1 MDDSRPYQGDNNPK
15 KKKGA
20 KSYIISVMLVL
31 ILTALSLLLSLYSA
45 GDGDIAS
52 GSLLIGNAI
61 GGSNP
66 WWLLCIA
73 ILVILSYLL
82 DGIIIQ
88 VFCRL
93 YTRHYYLHQGV
104 ANSLIGAFY
113 SAVTPGASGGQV
125 MQVYTMKK
133 QGIEVSNAASIMVMW
148 FILYQVSLI
157 AFDIVSIAFEWNTIA
172 SIKSFTIPGFHIGDW
187 NGEITIVPL
196 IILGFCLNLGVIL
209 LLFLMSYSH
218 RFHNFIMHYGIGF
231 LAKIKI
237 IKNPDKSREN
247 LRVQVENFKIELKR
261 LQANIPV
268 TLLIFFLFTLV
279 LLIRFSI
286 PYFAGLA
293 LSAYGPDEG
302 FSFSRMMDACFKS
315 SFHQMVSGLIPL
327 PGSAGVSE
335 LVFNA
340 IFQGFYIE
348 TQTITSAGVVI
359 TRSASANIAAAQ
371 IIWRVATF
379 HIVVV
384 VSGFVAAL
392 YRSKPKED
400 YHYAN
405 RQTFVD
411 IQLMTYDE
419 RKKTVDTLYETKQL
433 SRKEIQKKLKSFT
446 PWGQETGD
454 DAVSDTSLKNKK
466 KEPDKEKKSQDWDSI
481 EIK

>member
-196 IILGFCLNLGVIL
+196 IILGFCLN
-209 LLFLMSYSH
+209 S
-218 RFHNFIMHYGIGF
+218 
-231 LAKIKI
+231 
-237 IKNPDKSREN
+237 E
-247 LRVQVENFKIELKR
+247 
-261 LQANIPV
+261 
-268 TLLIFFLFTLV
+268 
-279 LLIRFSI
+279 
-286 PYFAGLA
+286 
-293 LSAYGPDEG
+293 
-302 FSFSRMMDACFKS
+302 S
-315 SFHQMVSGLIPL
+315 SSC
-327 PGSAGVSE
+327 SS
-335 LVFNA
+335 
-340 IFQGFYIE
+340 
-348 TQTITSAGVVI
+348 S
-359 TRSASANIAAAQ
+359 
-371 IIWRVATF
+371 
-379 HIVVV
+379 
-384 VSGFVAAL
+384 
-392 YRSKPKED
+392 
-400 YHYAN
+400 
-405 RQTFVD
+405 
-411 IQLMTYDE
+411 
-419 RKKTVDTLYETKQL
+419 
-433 SRKEIQKKLKSFT
+433 
-446 PWGQETGD
+446 
-454 DAVSDTSLKNKK
+454 
-466 KEPDKEKKSQDWDSI
+466 
-481 EIK
+481 